1 MLDAPSSGA
10 VANDAKPAHVQT
22 YDDDD
27 DDDLDNQ
34 NQTVSELLSMLS
46 GSGDSHR
53 KDKRE
58 GTS

>member
-1 MLDAPSSGA
+1 MVDDA
-10 VANDAKPAHVQT
+10 NKPTHVEP
-22 YDDDD
+22 YGDED

-53 KDKRE
+53 KD
-58 GTS
+58 